1 MSEESKYKKPQ
12 GPHQSRPPKLVPPDA
27 EAAGESKKSRLI
39 PMAIVAAGLL
49 LAALA
54 LIVIFLPMGSDIRS
68 VKTPAEPRQTPA
80 TVAQSA
86 EQQVPAPDSA
96 AQTEIEALIGDWLR
110 EQAEAEA
117 QNIAAWGGEAY
128 AEAVTLAEECE
139 RLLGEQEYL
148 PARTSC
154 NRAIGKLAELIAAK
168 PVLLEQALLAGAQAL
183 DEGEPETAAG
193 FFRNA
198 LAIDAGN
205 QQALTGIQRAANLPQ
220 VLQFVKDGS
229 ELEISG
235 DTEGALLAFQ
245 AAVNLDPA
253 YPPAREALNRVESS
267 IADQAFQQAM
277 SQALQALS
285 TGRLSAAGKAL
296 QQAETLRTG
305 DPAVSDLKQQ
315 LSSRRLAVKLDS
327 LRQEAV
333 DFEQAERWPEALKA
347 CEKALALDARAAFAT
362 ACKERVSRRISLD
375 KQLQKFLSH
384 PERLFEDGP
393 LQAARQTLAFAVSI
407 EPRGPRLADQIDRLS
422 ELITEAEA
430 EVEVVIKSDGL
441 TEVSIYHVG
450 RLGHFLEKRL
460 VLRTGDYTA
469 TGSRNGYRDTRQIF
483 KVRPGSGALVFT
495 LICEEPI

>member
-1 MSEESKYKKPQ
+1 MSW
-12 GPHQSRPPKLVPPDA
+12 
-27 EAAGESKKSRLI
+27 
-39 PMAIVAAGLL
+39 
-49 LAALA
+49 
-54 LIVIFLPMGSDIRS
+54 
-68 VKTPAEPRQTPA
+68 PR
-80 TVAQSA
+80 
-86 EQQVPAPDSA
+86 
-96 AQTEIEALIGDWLR
+96 
-110 EQAEAEA
+110 
-117 QNIAAWGGEAY
+117 
-128 AEAVTLAEECE
+128 
-139 RLLGEQEYL
+139 
-148 PARTSC
+148 
-154 NRAIGKLAELIAAK
+154 
-168 PVLLEQALLAGAQAL
+168 
-183 DEGEPETAAG
+183 

-205 QQALTGIQRAANLPQ
+205 QQALAGIQRAANLPQ

-296 QQAETLRTG
+296 QQAEALRAG

-333 DFEQAERWPEALKA
+333 DFEQAERWPEALQA

-375 KQLQKFLSH
+375 KQLQGFLSH

-393 LQAARQTLAFAVSI
+393 LKAARQTLAFAVSI

-483 KVRPGSGALVFT
+483 KVRPGSGTLVFT
-495 LICEEPI
+495 LLCEEPI